1 MPDSNVLDKALNIVA
16 GFQKNKEDTRNN
28 IMRTI
33 LPEVLQPGEL
43 KQAAAPMKEEST
55 KSLHATKYDRRM
67 KFNTALDRSTNSTTS
82 EELKKPKEDPEWMKE
97 AAKRAFDTSSFDGSG
112 VTGREGVITVEDE
125 LLKTPP
131 LPTEDPP
138 EYDVGNKPVMQKES
152 TLDLPMDKGVFLV
165 AEPTASEKAL
175 PIVGGIG
182 MGLLPMTGALF
193 NNPSPTSLG
202 IAGLASTGIG
212 LGTYGLL
219 RYRQNKHREQAQKL
233 VDRLNAIGSSPMDD
247 FARAEIAG
255 ASKIAKEESFAQ
267 RNPVTMSALGALGG
281 SVLGAIPGHFLGG
294 HIKVKMDFRRHAK
307 AMAAAEE
314 KVRRAEQVASDWE
327 TRYDTHWKKNPGY
340 SDMKA
345 HEEWRNNIPDNK
357 EQRRNYENSSNARRE
372 HLRIMLGRPF
382 EWVSRREGSEIGT
395 PIGAAVGGGLG
406 ALGGYKASRP
416 DEKKKVAQPKTA
428 SDLYSKVANSSYIRN
443 NLDHLRQYGPD
454 VLEAA
459 QAIMESKEQ
468 DALEAGVHKAYH
480 HVKEHRVKEANDA
493 SFKGVYPEESFT
505 QRHPAVL
512 PIGLGLLGATVGA
525 VPGAFLGGRAAVRSA
540 TKAYQRNL
548 DDVGE
553 AYQRAMNTYN
563 RADNSTPQIVIE
575 KIKENLRNT
584 RNAYRKVKESPPE
597 PGYHRALGQVGGG
610 LLGGLTGGG
619 LGTLGGL
626 ELNKPQPWE

>member
-1 MPDSNVLDKALNIVA
+1 
-16 GFQKNKEDTRNN
+16 
-28 IMRTI
+28 MRTI
-33 LPEVLQPGEL
+33 LPEVLQPEEL
-43 KQAAAPMKEEST
+43 KQAEAKPTKEEGPKT
-55 KSLHATKYDRRM
+55 LHASKYDRRM
-67 KFNTALDRSTNSTTS
+67 KFNTALERSKHEASK
-82 EELKKPKEDPEWMKE
+82 EEPVWLKE
-97 AAKRAFDTSSFDGSG
+97 AASLEELQRRQAVNLIMMEYLNNPNASTRKSDGTSVIDLQQLPEESQAQVQKAFKGLRFAPKRAFDTSSFDGSG
-112 VTGREGVITVEDE
+112 ITGREGVITVEDE

-131 LPTEDPP
+131 LPIEDPP
-138 EYDVGNKPVMQKES
+138 EYDVGNKPVMQK
-152 TLDLPMDKGVFLV
+152 VC
-165 AEPTASEKAL
+165 
-175 PIVGGIG
+175 
-182 MGLLPMTGALF
+182 
-193 NNPSPTSLG
+193 
-202 IAGLASTGIG
+202 
-212 LGTYGLL
+212 
-219 RYRQNKHREQAQKL
+219 
-233 VDRLNAIGSSPMDD
+233 
-247 FARAEIAG
+247 
-255 ASKIAKEESFAQ
+255 KEESFAQ

-540 TKAYQRNL
+540 TKVYQRNL